1 MQGASKGSCLHN
13 TIYLYL
19 GTMKTSVRCL
29 LGCMRQFVQL
39 NQAAIQA
46 VTTPEFE
53 QVDFHQLMKRYMDK
67 DRSSVGEIE
76 GIYSVSIVIEKKNK
90 PLFTSEERERVV
102 ERKENYATVAIL
114 QDHQGKREFIEIS
127 LDKEKQFSYSVRGE
141 FTAMNDANIMIYKHF
156 EPKGKS
162 NTYTFSFDKDRHML
176 EGVRNEVNGKTEFTY
191 TLTYL
196 KLQPKQR
203 NADN

>member
-1 MQGASKGSCLHN
+1 
-13 TIYLYL
+13 
-19 GTMKTSVRCL
+19 
-29 LGCMRQFVQL
+29 MRQFVQL